1 MTIVRFRPDS
11 NNAIRNDFRSLSDMI
26 DSFFSS
32 PFLPEFNPG
41 YRPLVNVLETDS
53 EYQLEL
59 SVPGF
64 DKKDISLSV
73 EDQVLVIKGQH
84 KEEKAEDSVYHRRE
98 FSAGEFS
105 RFFELSDDIDTEK
118 IKATHENG
126 VLRIRLPKK
135 PEAVKKAP
143 REIHIN

>member
-11 NNAIRNDFRSLSDMI
+11 HRAIRNDFRSLSEMI
-26 DSFFSS
+26 DSFFNNAL
-32 PFLPEFNPG
+32 LPEFTPD
-41 YRPLVNVLETDS
+41 YRPLVNVQETGS

-84 KEEKAEDSVYHRRE
+84 NEEKTEDLVYHRRE
-98 FSAGEFS
+98 FGIGEFS

-118 IKATHENG
+118 IKAIHENG
-126 VLRIRLPKK
+126 VLKIRLPKK

>member
-11 NNAIRNDFRSLSDMI
+11 SNAIRNEFRSLSDVF
-26 DSFFSS
+26 DSFFSN

-41 YRPLVNVLETDS
+41 YRPMVNVLETES
-53 EYQLEL
+53 EYHLEL

-64 DKKDISLSV
+64 DKKDISLSI
-73 EDQVLVIKGQH
+73 EDQMLVIKGQH
-84 KEEKAEDSVYHRRE
+84 KEEKTENSIYRRRE
-98 FSAGEFS
+98 FAAGEFS

-126 VLRIRLPKK
+126 ILKIRLPKK

>member
-11 NNAIRNDFRSLSDMI
+11 NHAFRNEFRTLSDMF
-26 DSFFSS
+26 DSFFTS
-32 PFLPEFNPG
+32 PFLPEFTPVF
-41 YRPLVNVLETDS
+41 RPMVNVRETES
-53 EYQLEL
+53 EYQMEL

-73 EDQVLVIKGQH
+73 EDHVLAIKGQH
-84 KEEKAEDSVYHRRE
+84 KKENQENSVYHRRE
-98 FSAGEFS
+98 FAGGEFS

-118 IKATHENG
+118 IEATHENG
-126 VLRIRLPKK
+126 ILKIRLPKK

>member
-1 MTIVRFRPDS
+1 MSIVPFRPDS
-11 NNAIRNDFRSLSDMI
+11 NNAIRNNFRTLSDII
-26 DSFFSS
+26 DSFFNS

-41 YRPLVNVLETDS
+41 YRPLMNVLETDS

-59 SVPGF
+59 SAPGF
-64 DKKDISLSV
+64 DKKDISLSI

-84 KEEKAEDSVYHRRE
+84 KEEKTENSVYHRRE
-98 FSAGEFS
+98 FSASEFS

-126 VLRIRLPKK
+126 VLKIWLPKK
-135 PEAVKKAP
+135 PEAVKKAS